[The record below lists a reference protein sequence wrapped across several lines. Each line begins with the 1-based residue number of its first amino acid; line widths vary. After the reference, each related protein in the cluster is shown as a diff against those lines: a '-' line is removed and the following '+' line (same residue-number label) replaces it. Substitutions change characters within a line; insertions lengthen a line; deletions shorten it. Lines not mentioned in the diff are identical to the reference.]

1 MKIIYTLILLLFLT
15 SCYDDFA
22 SEKGSI
28 SKSLSKG
35 DNIAITKGNDIFY
48 IKRDSTITDTLKNKI
63 YFVYPWD
70 YSSDLE
76 SKSFKYRFFNVYHYV
91 IMSDEWGETGR
102 RYFLSDD
109 KNTIQLKTYRKSDT
123 LQIGEKVLVIW
134 SGDMI
139 KPIKEIKN
147 MSK

>member
-28 SKSLSKG
+28 SRSLSKG
-35 DNIAITKGNDIFY
+35 DNIAITKGKDIFY

-70 YSSDLE
+70 QDLSDFE
-76 SKSFKYRFFNVYHYV
+76 AKSFKYRFFTVYHRA
-91 IMSDEWGETGR
+91 ITQNEWGEAGR
-102 RYFLSDD
+102 RYSLSDD
-109 KNTIQLKTYRKSDT
+109 KNTIQLKTYTRSDS
-123 LQIGEKVLVIW
+123 LQIGEKILVIW
-134 SGDMI
+134 TGDMV
-139 KPIKEIKN
+139 KPIREIK
-147 MSK
+147 K

>member
-1 MKIIYTLILLLFLT
+1 LFLT

-28 SKSLSKG
+28 SRSLSKG
-35 DNIAITKGNDIFY
+35 DNIAITKGDEIFY
-48 IKRDSTITDTLKNKI
+48 LKRDSTITDTLKNKI

-70 YSSDLE
+70 QDLSDFE
-76 SKSFKYRFFNVYHYV
+76 AKSFKYRFFTVYHYV

-109 KNTIQLKTYRKSDT
+109 KNSVQVITYRKSDS
-123 LQIGEKVLVIW
+123 LQIGEKILVIW
-134 SGDMI
+134 TGDMV
-139 KPIKEIKN
+139 KPIREIK
-147 MSK
+147 K

>member
-1 MKIIYTLILLLFLT
+1 MKIIYTLILFLLLLT
-15 SCYDDFA
+15 SCHDDFN

-35 DNIAITKGNDIFY
+35 DNIAITKGEDIFY

-70 YSSDLE
+70 QDLSDIE
-76 SKSFKYRFFNVYHYV
+76 SKSFKYRFFNVYHHV
-91 IMSDEWGETGR
+91 IIRDEWQEVGR

-109 KNTIQLKTYRKSDT
+109 KNSIQIKTYRKSDT
-123 LQIGEKVLVIW
+123 LQIGERVLVIW
-134 SGDMI
+134 SGDMV
-139 KPIKEIKN
+139 KPIKEIK
-147 MSK
+147 

>member
-1 MKIIYTLILLLFLT
+1 MKIIYTLILLLLLLT
-15 SCYDDFA
+15 SCHDDFN

-35 DNIAITKGNDIFY
+35 DNIAITKGEDIFY

-70 YSSDLE
+70 QDLSDIE

-91 IMSDEWGETGR
+91 IIHDEWGEAYR

-109 KNTIQLKTYRKSDT
+109 KNSIQILTYRKSDT
-123 LQIGEKVLVIW
+123 LQIGERVLVIW
-134 SGDMI
+134 SGDMV
-139 KPIKEIKN
+139 KPIKEIK
-147 MSK
+147 

>member
-1 MKIIYTLILLLFLT
+1 MKIIYTLILFLLLLT
-15 SCYDDFA
+15 SCHDDFN

-35 DNIAITKGNDIFY
+35 DNIAITKGEDIFY

-70 YSSDLE
+70 QDLSDIE

-91 IMSDEWGETGR
+91 IMADEWGEVGR

-109 KNTIQLKTYRKSDT
+109 KNSIQIKTYRKSDT
-123 LQIGEKVLVIW
+123 LQIGERVLVIW
-134 SGDMI
+134 SGDMV
-139 KPIKEIKN
+139 KPIKEIK
-147 MSK
+147 